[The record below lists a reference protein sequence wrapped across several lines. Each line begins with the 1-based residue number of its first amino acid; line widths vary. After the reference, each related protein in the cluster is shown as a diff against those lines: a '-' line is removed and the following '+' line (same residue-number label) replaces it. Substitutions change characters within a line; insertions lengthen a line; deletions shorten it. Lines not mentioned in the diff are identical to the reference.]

1 MKKEIFRERKKASKN
16 EVFFCNV
23 APFQNM
29 KGNTKKERSAPSN
42 VKISNKWKLW
52 YIVYMIYW
60 KETFC
65 SNLSHLIHFKE
76 TSIHIYCKNAP
87 NFNLPQH
94 RESSL
99 RHPCE
104 SRTIKMRKLYNGPF
118 IDLVIFFC
126 KQIAS

>member
-1 MKKEIFRERKKASKN
+1 MKRRGKEVPNTEEKRNFRREKKSVKERSI
-16 EVFFCNV
+16 FCNV

-29 KGNTKKERSAPSN
+29 KGNAKKERSIPS
-42 VKISNKWKLW
+42 KYKDFKQIE
-52 YIVYMIYW
+52 I
-60 KETFC
+60 
-65 SNLSHLIHFKE
+65 IHFKE
-76 TSIHIYCKNAP
+76 TSRHIYCKNAP

-126 KQIAS
+126 EKITS